1 MGRRKYR
8 HYTDEFRAE
17 AVRLANLSGNTRR
30 IASEL
35 GIPKGTLSEW
45 ITEAQRS
52 TPQIGRDRTSAVDDK
67 AEIERLKA
75 ELERMTLERDFLKKA
90 AAFFA
95 KNQS

>member
-8 HYTDEFRAE
+8 HYTDEFRTE
-17 AVRLANLSGNTRR
+17 AIRLANLSGRTSKVAR
-30 IASEL
+30 EL

-45 ITEAQRS
+45 VTEAQRS
-52 TPQIGRDRTSAVDDK
+52 TPQRGRDTTGDVDDK